1 MDFRRLIVVCM
12 AALGVCVLALTM
24 GVVAQETAPSPRHP
38 DLTKE
43 RLQGKASLEKLMN
56 FTPDEAKKFWPVYGE
71 YEAEMEKIDDRHLEE
86 LQHYGYA
93 NLTEKDAD
101 AKLDEVI
108 AIQQARLDTEK
119 SYIPK
124 FRAVLPSVKV
134 TRFFQVD
141 SKLRALLQC
150 DIARAVPLVK

>member
-1 MDFRRLIVVCM
+1 MDTRKSIVVCV
-12 AALGVCVLALTM
+12 AALGVSVLALTTAA
-24 GVVAQETAPSPRHP
+24 VAQQAATAPAQSN
-38 DLTKE
+38 LTRE
-43 RLQGKASLEKLMN
+43 RLQGKASVEKLLN
-56 FTPDEAKKFWPVYGE
+56 LTPDEAKKFWPLYDQ
-71 YEAEMEKIDDRHLEE
+71 YEAEMEKVDDRHLQE

-93 NLTEKDAD
+93 NLTEQDAD

-108 AIQQARLDTEK
+108 AIQQARLDTER

-124 FRAVLPSVKV
+124 FRAVLSSVKV
-134 TRFFQVD
+134 TRFFQID

>member
-1 MDFRRLIVVCM
+1 MDIRKPIVVCV
-12 AALGVCVLALTM
+12 ATLGVCLLISTSRA
-24 GVVAQETAPSPRHP
+24 VAQEGAPGPARP
-38 DLTKE
+38 NLTKE
-43 RLQGKASLEKLMN
+43 RLQGKASVEKLLKL
-56 FTPDEAKKFWPVYGE
+56 TPDEAKKFWPLYDQ
-71 YEAEMEKIDDRHLEE
+71 YEGEMEKIDDRHLEE

-124 FRAVLPSVKV
+124 FRAAVSSVTV
-134 TRFFQVD
+134 TRFFQID